1 MSLRITALLLAFALV
16 SFPFVAVVSADGDGS
31 RRPLDLPSG
40 GLAEDEE
47 EEDRPETILFYGDEF
62 EGDCFV
68 WAIPAYGF
76 CGETTVFTAI
86 REEVGSTLNQLSP
99 MVDFSLVAFNS
110 TTYVWSPTCVRA
122 NSANKTAA
130 QAWLSTLAPIEAHC
144 LMDASVTAL
153 GILQAAPAS
162 FKQMIVC
169 GAREPYCGGNGGG
182 PYADG
187 VLEVVSAAN
196 IENVPIHTVY
206 FTSSAYSGEGQFYMD
221 LAAMNGGTFRQVN
234 Y

>member
-1 MSLRITALLLAFALV
+1 MSLRISAMLLAFAFIA
-16 SFPFVAVVSADGDGS
+16 FPFVAVVSADGDGL

-99 MVDFSLVAFNS
+99 MVDFSLVAYNS

-122 NSANKTAA
+122 NSSNKTAA
-130 QAWLSTLAPIEAHC
+130 QAWLATLAPIEAHC
-144 LMDASVTAL
+144 LMDAAVTAL

-162 FKQMIVC
+162 YKQMIVC

-182 PYADG
+182 AYADG
-187 VLEVVSAAN
+187 VLEVVTAAN
-196 IENVPIHTVY
+196 IENVPIHAVY
-206 FTSSAYSGEGQFYMD
+206 FTSSAYAGEGQFYMD
-221 LAAMNGGTFRQVN
+221 MAAMNGGTFREVN

>member
-1 MSLRITALLLAFALV
+1 MSLRISAILVILALV
-16 SFPFVAVVSADGDGS
+16 AFPFVAVVNADGDGS
-31 RRPLDLPSG
+31 GLRRPLDLPSG
-40 GLAEDEE
+40 GIADAEE

-76 CGETTVFTAI
+76 CGETAVFTAI
-86 REEVGSTLNQLSP
+86 REEVGSTLNQL
-99 MVDFSLVAFNS
+99 DFSLVGYNS

-122 NSANKTAA
+122 NSGNKTAA
-130 QAWLSTLAPIEAHC
+130 QAWLATLVPIEAHC
-144 LMDASVTAL
+144 LMDAAVTAL

-162 FKQMIVC
+162 YKQMIVC

-182 PYADG
+182 DYADG
-187 VLEVVSAAN
+187 VLAVVTAAN
-196 IENVPIHTVY
+196 IENLPIHTVY
-206 FTSSAYSGEGQFYMD
+206 FTSSQYSGEGQFYMD
-221 LAAMNGGTFRQVN
+221 MAAMNNGTFRQVN